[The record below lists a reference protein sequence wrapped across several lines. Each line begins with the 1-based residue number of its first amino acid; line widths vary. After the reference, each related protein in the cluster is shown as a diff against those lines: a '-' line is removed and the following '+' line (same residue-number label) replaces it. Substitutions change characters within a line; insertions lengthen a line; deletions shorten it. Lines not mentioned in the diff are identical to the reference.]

1 MLFDN
6 ELFSRFLK
14 IRIVFKIILLLKKL
28 FVLYLFVFIGGEM
41 EYRVVIWVFGI
52 YLCKKKVY
60 LYFIYG
66 VFIYN

>member
-6 ELFSRFLK
+6 ELFSIYLK
-14 IRIVFKIILLLKKL
+14 IRIVFKIIFIIENYLVYICLFLL
-28 FVLYLFVFIGGEM
+28 GGEM

>member
-14 IRIVFKIILLLKKL
+14 IRIVFKIILLLKII
-28 FVLYLFVFIGGEM
+28 VLYLFVFIGGEM

>member
-6 ELFSRFLK
+6 ELFSIYLK